1 MTSNGIS
8 AKANRSSNFELLRII
23 CMVLIIAHH
32 FALHSDFSANTSS
45 FNSDVIKLFS
55 AFGKVGVN
63 VFVLI
68 TGYFLVES
76 KFKIRRLINVV
87 ALTVFYS
94 VATYLSVTLFTSKD
108 FVFSDFVHRFFPIY
122 YDEYWFVKCFVA
134 FSLLSPFINKMLH
147 ALTRSQHAL
156 LIALLLL
163 MQVCTWRTTPYFTF
177 SKIGWF
183 ITLYI
188 MAAYVRLYPNK
199 IFDNKLISGISFIG
213 FSALT
218 VWLSNPTLES
228 DLFCLAASAS
238 LFCLFKSINISSHRL
253 INLLGRVTFGIYLIH
268 DSKIVRPRLWNNIL
282 KTSIHTHLDTFWLYA
297 ILCVLIVFIAC
308 MLIELVRIFGLYLI
322 KRTALHIRAGR
333 RIE

>member
-1 MTSNGIS
+1 MTSNDIS
-8 AKANRSSNFELLRII
+8 VKAKRSSNFELLRII
-23 CMVLIIAHH
+23 CMILIIAHH
-32 FALHSDFSANTSS
+32 FSLHSAFSDDING
-45 FNSDVIKLFS
+45 FNSAIIKLFG

-68 TGYFLVES
+68 SGYFLVES
-76 KFKIRRLINVV
+76 KFKARRLINVV

-108 FVFSDFVHRFFPIY
+108 FVFSDFVHTFFPIY

-134 FSLLSPFINKMLH
+134 LSLLSPFINKMLH

-163 MQVCTWRTTPYFTF
+163 MQVCSWRTISYYSF
-177 SKIGWF
+177 SKTGWF

-188 MAAYVRLYPNK
+188 IAAYVRLYPNK

-218 VWLSNPTLES
+218 VWLSNPRLES
-228 DLFCLAASAS
+228 DLFCLSASIS
-238 LFCLFKSINISSHRL
+238 LFCLFKSINIKSCKA
-253 INLLGRVTFGIYLIH
+253 INMLGRTAFGIYLIH
-268 DSKIVRPRLWNNIL
+268 DSKIVRPRLWNTIL
-282 KTSIHTHLDTFWLYA
+282 KTPIHTHLGTFWLYA

-308 MLIELVRIFGLYLI
+308 VLIELVRIFGLYLI
-322 KRTALHIRAGR
+322 KKAALHIRAR
-333 RIE
+333 RI